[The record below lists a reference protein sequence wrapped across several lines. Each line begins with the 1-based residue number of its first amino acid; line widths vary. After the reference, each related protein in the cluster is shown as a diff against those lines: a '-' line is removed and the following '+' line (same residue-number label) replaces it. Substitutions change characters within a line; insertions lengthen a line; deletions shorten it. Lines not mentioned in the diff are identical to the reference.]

1 MTRLESVIRRLQ
13 AQRACLDWVAEQL
26 NPAAG
31 VVFELGLGNGRTY
44 DHLLHRLPEREIYV
58 FERRVAAHP
67 DCIPDHQHLYLGDI
81 TQTLPQAASDHA
93 GRCVLVHCDIG
104 TGVESENRAI
114 AKFVSTAL
122 VPALAPRALLVS
134 DQPLLIEGSE
144 EVALPSSVA
153 KGRYFIRRFNG

>member
-93 GRCVLVHCDIG
+93 GHCVLVHCDIG

-114 AKFVSTAL
+114 AEFVSTAL

-153 KGRYFIRRFNG
+153 TGRYFIRRYNG